1 MAAIPF
7 APRPDRVRR
16 SLVGIIALTPILSA
30 CGGPSV
36 LRQAGLQP
44 VSPVGQPASVPAPDI
59 RVGDEWRYVVRAELT
74 GLAVDSARIRVVGIE
89 PDGYSVVESW
99 QEGGTINARYD
110 RNLNPLRSGTAVY
123 TPAYPRYAFPLSIGK
138 TWRGATLARIQS
150 PQGGGSVRQTL
161 SAKVIAWERAIVP
174 AGTFT
179 AHRHRRRLAE
189 PAGCGDQGK
198 QQGIVLV
205 RARGAQRS
213 PAPSRGPRK
222 HVRDERLGHP
232 AREFHPGKLIP
243 PLDPPSGDAS
253 QHPRGRFAGRTRG
266 VERVKGI
273 EPSYAAWEAAVL
285 PLNYTRVRGEF

>member
-59 RVGDEWRYVVRAELT
+59 RVGDAWRYVVRAELT

-89 PDGYSVVESW
+89 PDGYSVIEAW
-99 QEGGTINARYD
+99 QMGGTINARYD

-138 TWRGATLARIQS
+138 TWRGTTLARIQS
-150 PQGGGSVRQTL
+150 PGGGGSVRQTL
-161 SAKVIAWERAIVP
+161 SAKVIAWEHVVVP

-179 AHRHRRRLAE
+179 ALRIDIGVDWQS
-189 PAGCGDQGK
+189 PQDAG
-198 QQGIVLV
+198 
-205 RARGAQRS
+205 
-213 PAPSRGPRK
+213 
-222 HVRDERLGHP
+222 
-232 AREFHPGKLIP
+232 
-243 PLDPPSGDAS
+243 
-253 QHPRGRFAGRTRG
+253 TRG
-266 VERVKGI
+266 SSKE
-273 EPSYAAWEAAVL
+273 SFWYAPEVRNAVL
-285 PLNYTRVRGEF
+285 HHRVDLENTFVTNDSVTLLESFTPGS